1 MRVWRYQ
8 GVHRLTWVLLA
19 LLVLAVAVFAMAAG
33 FSQLHTR
40 AHPEPLLPG
49 DHARL
54 PPAAL
59 EATSFSPSGPTTA
72 QSPRRSLHGL
82 LPPFPSLA
90 SLAG

>member
-8 GVHRLTWVLLA
+8 GVHRLAWVVLA

-33 FSQLHTR
+33 FSQLHHR
-40 AHPEPLLPG
+40 AHPEPFLRG
-49 DHARL
+49 DYSRL

-59 EATSFSPSGPTTA
+59 EATSLWTSGPTTA
-72 QSPRRSLHGL
+72 QAPRRLPHGL
-82 LPPFPSLA
+82 LPSFPSLA